1 MLTFEFSSQRLS
13 YYFAHG
19 KPRHPGVL
27 ARPPRTF
34 VRSRGAAAQSWFASL
49 VDPLENLP
57 SDALF
62 FTFFD

>member
-1 MLTFEFSSQRLS
+1 LRAENHVILACSHDLLVPSS
-13 YYFAHG
+13 
-19 KPRHPGVL
+19 
-27 ARPPRTF
+27 
-34 VRSRGAAAQSWFASL
+34 GAAELAAQSWFASL